1 MHLVVGGSV
10 FDVKSLVK
18 ILFAPLLVLGL
29 SSCGDQSA
37 EVVPAASG
45 EDQAEA
51 EVQLLDAAS
60 AATFLAENSPIIID
74 VRTQEEFAAGYIAGA
89 TPIDISS
96 AGFVDAISALDRSAT
111 YFVYCR
117 SGNRSATATS
127 TMIELGFSSVFELD
141 GGIVSWAAA
150 GNDIQT

>member
-1 MHLVVGGSV
+1 MPVGGSV
-10 FDVKSLVK
+10 FCVKSLVK
-18 ILFAPLLVLGL
+18 ILFAPLLILGL
-29 SSCGDQSA
+29 SGCGDQSA

-45 EDQAEA
+45 EDQAEV

-89 TPIDISS
+89 TLIDISS
-96 AGFVDAISALDRSAT
+96 AGFIDAISTLDRSAT

-127 TMIELGFSSVFELD
+127 TMIELGFTSVYELD
-141 GGIVSWAAA
+141 GGIVAWAAA
-150 GNDIQT
+150 GSDIQT

>member
-89 TPIDISS
+89 TLIDISS

-127 TMIELGFSSVFELD
+127 TMIELGFTSVYELD

>member
-1 MHLVVGGSV
+1 MPVGGSV
-10 FDVKSLVK
+10 FCVKSLVK
-18 ILFAPLLVLGL
+18 ILFAPLLILGL
-29 SSCGDQSA
+29 SGCGDQSA

-45 EDQAEA
+45 EDQAEV

-89 TPIDISS
+89 TLIDISS

-127 TMIELGFSSVFELD
+127 TMIELGFTSVYELD
-141 GGIVSWAAA
+141 GGIVAWAAA